1 MEKTGV
7 LADVRMAVLSL
18 AMVGRSGRC
27 NDIFQVIKSGS
38 SYDE

>member
-18 AMVGRSGRC
+18 AMVVGRC

>member
-18 AMVGRSGRC
+18 AMVVGREGAMTFS
-27 NDIFQVIKSGS
+27 K
-38 SYDE
+38 